1 MEMEVAN
8 ELSSKTKDGP
18 VSDAGAAR
26 AKGKGRK
33 VMKISRFMLLVPLAV
48 GLLTSTIGDTT
59 SSSNLGNTKSQHSRS
74 ILGFD
79 RLSKDRK
86 EILRRCAELGI
97 NPAISANP
105 NESDVKGFFTCLY
118 NSLPFKKVERI
129 DFQHSNGQMLKAR
142 LYKPVGKG
150 PWPLIV
156 LDGGKDTG
164 VIGKYELKFVA
175 ELLARTGYVVYG
187 TTSKQE
193 VAHTEV
199 HDYYAGIDHIWKH
212 FDFVKHETIIMGL
225 SAGGA
230 LALEMAGDINASKY
244 GVMKV
249 IVMSTYPDLPQMYY
263 FARDYIIDKDP
274 SDHRVKVDADYIDYA
289 EKLLKF
295 PDTNP
300 KEYAAASP
308 KNYLRNIKVP
318 ILILHG
324 VGDEVVPIDMGI
336 ELYNL
341 AKEEGKDVKL
351 IMLPGQTVHADTNEM
366 LTNLPDGIGMIENIL
381 EIWKFLKS

>member
-1 MEMEVAN
+1 MGVAS
-8 ELSSKTKDGP
+8 ELSSKAKDGP
-18 VSDAGAAR
+18 VSDASAVR
-26 AKGKGRK
+26 AKGKRRK
-33 VMKISRFMLLVPLAV
+33 AMKISRFMFLVPIAV
-48 GLLTSTIGDTT
+48 GLLTSNLSDTAN
-59 SSSNLGNTKSQHSRS
+59 SNLKDSIKSQRSHSF
-74 ILGFD
+74 LGFD

-86 EILRRCAELGI
+86 EIMRRCAELGI
-97 NPAISANP
+97 DPAISSNP
-105 NESDVKGFFTCLY
+105 KESDVKGFFACLY

-156 LDGGKDTG
+156 FDGGLKTG
-164 VIGKYELKFVA
+164 IIGDYELTYIA
-175 ELLARTGYVVYG
+175 ELLVRTGYVVYG

-193 VAHTEV
+193 VAHREV

-212 FDFVKHETIIMGL
+212 YDFVKHETIIMGL

-230 LALEMAGDINASKY
+230 LALEMAGDKNASKY
-244 GVMKV
+244 GVNKV
-249 IVMSTYPDLPQMYY
+249 IVMSTYPDLPQIYY
-263 FARDYIIDKDP
+263 FARDYIQGKDP
-274 SDHRVKVDADYIDYA
+274 NDHRVKVDADYIDYA
-289 EKLLKF
+289 EGLFKF
-295 PDTNP
+295 PNTNP

-308 KNYLRNIKVP
+308 KNYLHNIRVP

-341 AKEEGKDVKL
+341 AKKEGKDVTL
-351 IMLPGQTVHADTNEM
+351 IILPGQTVHADTHEM
-366 LTNLPDGIGMIENIL
+366 LTNLPDGIGMIENII